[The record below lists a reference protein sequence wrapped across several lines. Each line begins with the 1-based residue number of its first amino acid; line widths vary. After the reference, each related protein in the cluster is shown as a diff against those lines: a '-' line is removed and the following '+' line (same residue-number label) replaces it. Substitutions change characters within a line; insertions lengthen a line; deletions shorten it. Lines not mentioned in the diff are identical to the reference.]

1 MATNLQ
7 FIKSVSGTDVSSLSI
22 TGFTS
27 VYSVYAI
34 WTPQIIQNGNNDINS
49 RFLDSSGNIISDSE
63 YDYATLVMNSHSG
76 FSEQKGVSQNK
87 IDNVGVNDA
96 NETYGVGSTTYI
108 FNPADSSSYTFLT
121 HQSAGMRDIGKLRPY
136 KTIAVHKVAE
146 EITGYNIFG
155 LSGGNITATMVL
167 YGVK

>member
-1 MATNLQ
+1 MATSLQ
-7 FIKSVSGTDVSSLSI
+7 FIKSASGTDVASLSI

-27 VYSVYAI
+27 QYDVYAI

-49 RFLDSSGNIISDSE
+49 RFIDSSGNVISDSE
-63 YDYATLVMNSHSG
+63 YDYASEVMNSHSS
-76 FSEQKGVSQNK
+76 FSESREVNQSQ

-108 FNPADSSSYTFLT
+108 FNPVDSSSYTFLI

-146 EITGYNIFG
+146 EITGYNIYG
-155 LSGGNITATMVL
+155 LNGNITATMVL
-167 YGVK
+167 YGVQ

>member
-1 MATNLQ
+1 MATSLQ
-7 FIKSVSGTDVSSLSI
+7 FIKSASGTDVASLSI

-27 VYSVYAI
+27 QYDVYAI

-49 RFLDSSGNIISDSE
+49 RFIDSSGNVISDSE
-63 YDYATLVMNSHSG
+63 YDYASEVMNSHSS
-76 FSEQKGVSQNK
+76 FSESREVNQNK

-108 FNPADSSSYTFLT
+108 FNPVDSSSYTFLI

-146 EITGYNIFG
+146 EITGYNIYG
-155 LSGGNITATMVL
+155 LNGNITATMVL
-167 YGVK
+167 YGVQ

>member
-27 VYSVYAI
+27 QYNVYGI
-34 WTPQIIQNGNNDINS
+34 WTSKIIQNGNNDINS
-49 RFLDSSGNIISDSE
+49 RFIDSSGNIISDSE
-63 YDYATLVMNSHSG
+63 YDYASLVMNSHSSY
-76 FSEQKGVSQNK
+76 SEDRQANQSK

-96 NETYGVGSTTYI
+96 NEPYGVGSVTYI

-136 KTIAVHKVAE
+136 KTVAIHKVAE
-146 EITGYNIFG
+146 EITGYNIYG
-155 LSGGNITATMVL
+155 LSGGNITATMAL

>member
-1 MATNLQ
+1 MATSLQ
-7 FIKSVSGTDVSSLSI
+7 FIKSASGTDVASLSI

-27 VYSVYAI
+27 QYDVYAI
-34 WTPQIIQNGNNDINS
+34 WTPQIIQAGNNDINS
-49 RFLDSSGNIISDSE
+49 RFIDSSGNVISDSE
-63 YDYATLVMNSHSG
+63 YDYASEVMNSHSS
-76 FSEQKGVSQNK
+76 FSESREVNQSK

-108 FNPADSSSYTFLT
+108 FNPVDSSSYTFLI

-146 EITGYNIFG
+146 EITGYNIYG
-155 LSGGNITATMVL
+155 LNGNITATMVL